1 MPEELQGLLAWIACI
16 GDAHTIEGYSTFLR
30 GAGFTVDNIK
40 ERNDALEEMAN
51 NIRLKLL
58 GAEIMTGLKKLE
70 LPGIELG
77 AAKRMANRAMAAVKQ
92 GQLGY
97 ALICAK
103 KPD

>member
-1 MPEELQGLLAWIACI
+1 MASAISPLYRKHCREELQGLLAWIACI

-58 GAEIMTGLKKLE
+58 GAEIMTGL
-70 LPGIELG
+70 GNLG
-77 AAKRMANRAMAAVKQ
+77 VAR
-92 GQLGY
+92 Y
-97 ALICAK
+97 
-103 KPD
+103 